1 MDSNKPAIYWNNFPS
16 DDGERTRWY
25 FLIVNRLD
33 RLSEEEIRVYRAL
46 ENVEI
51 DIANEGNVKG
61 RDDLKYKLIV
71 LDSRIGRLD
80 WNKVT
85 NNLRKVHRDPELR
98 PRTRARN
105 GLENYVSRMLG

>member
-46 ENVEI
+46 ENV
-51 DIANEGNVKG
+51 
-61 RDDLKYKLIV
+61 
-71 LDSRIGRLD
+71 
-80 WNKVT
+80 
-85 NNLRKVHRDPELR
+85 
-98 PRTRARN
+98 
-105 GLENYVSRMLG
+105 